1 MKARVT
7 NDGNWIQLYEYSP
20 SEMEQITI
28 SLTKKIRG
36 WYFNPLVKKKLWD
49 GSIKFIDK
57 FNRIPIGL
65 IQKLH
70 SVCSKYNI
78 PLEIQDTDRMYWD
91 FDEEDFDNWAV
102 GFCEQMKKKPRDYQL
117 DAAKR
122 IIKHQRSIS
131 EIATSAG
138 KTMIIF
144 LVFSYLKTRGMVQRM
159 LVVVPNTN
167 LILQTVED
175 FEEYSNDRTLI
186 KFKTQMVSGESKEK
200 GQQNADL
207 IIGTFQSLVKLEDSW
222 FEGITG
228 ICVDEAHH
236 TNANSVK
243 KTITKCKDAQF
254 KFGLSGT
261 LMQDDTADA
270 LTIQAFIGP
279 LVNTISPQDLFEK
292 RVATPVN
299 IKIIRLKHAD
309 EEIKQKLHFLRQR
322 KREVEGSKQLSLER
336 DLVIK
341 SKERF
346 KFICEMLS
354 KTTKNSLVLFQN
366 IKDNYGKRIYDHLR
380 ETCDNKEI
388 YYVDGS
394 TSANLREEYK
404 KNMEEG
410 ENRILIASFGT
421 FSTGISINNLH
432 NIFFIESYKSE
443 KIIKQ
448 SIGRGMRLHAQ
459 KDKVMIIDIVDD
471 LSWKGDKNYLMKHGD
486 SRLEI
491 YEQEGFP
498 YKIYKVDI

>member
-1 MKARVT
+1 MKARIT
-7 NDGNWIQLYEYSP
+7 KDGNWIQVYDYTP
-20 SEMEQITI
+20 KEMDQLKI

-49 GSIKFIDK
+49 GNIKFIDK
-57 FNRIPIGL
+57 FNRIPVGL
-65 IQKLH
+65 IQKVY
-70 SVCSKYNI
+70 SVTSKYNI
-78 PLEIQDTDRMYWD
+78 PFEIDNIDDMYWEFDEDD
-91 FDEEDFDNWAV
+91 FDAWAEE
-102 GFCEQMKKKPRDYQL
+102 FCSKMEKKPRDYQI
-117 DAAKR
+117 DAVKK

-144 LVFSYLKTRGMVQRM
+144 LVFSYLKTRGLIDRL

-167 LILQTVED
+167 LIVQTIED
-175 FEEYSNDRTLI
+175 FEEYSNEKSLI
-186 KFKTQMVSGESKEK
+186 KFKTQMVSGESKTK
-200 GQQNADL
+200 KQQNADL
-207 IIGTFQSLVKLEDSW
+207 IVGTFQSLVKLEDGW
-222 FEGITG
+222 FSDITG

-243 KTITKCKDAQF
+243 KVIGKCVNTKF

-279 LVNTISPQDLFEK
+279 LINTITPQDLFDK
-292 RVATPVN
+292 KVATQVN
-299 IKIIRLKHAD
+299 IKIIRLKHSN
-309 EEIKQKLHFLRQR
+309 EEIRQKLHFLRQR
-322 KREVEGSKQLSLER
+322 KHEVEGSKQLSLER
-336 DLVIK
+336 DIIIA

-346 KFICEMLS
+346 KFLCDLIS
-354 KTTKNSLVLFQN
+354 KTTKNSLILFQN
-366 IKDNYGKRIYDHLR
+366 IKDNYGKRLYDQLR
-380 ETCDNKEI
+380 ETCDGKEI

-394 TSANLREEYK
+394 TSSALRDEYK

-410 ENRILIASFGT
+410 SNKILIASFGT

-448 SIGRGMRLHAQ
+448 SIGRGMRLHAD
-459 KDKVMIIDIVDD
+459 KDTVTIIDIVDD

-491 YEQEGFP
+491 YDQEGFP

>member
-7 NDGNWIQLYEYSP
+7 QDGSWIQIYEYTP
-20 SEMEQITI
+20 SELEQIRI

-49 GSIKFIDK
+49 GNIKFIDK
-57 FNRIPIGL
+57 FNRVPIGL
-65 IQKLH
+65 IEKMH
-70 SVCSKYNI
+70 SVCRKYNI
-78 PLEIQDTDRMYWD
+78 PFEVENLDHMYWD
-91 FDEEDFDNWAV
+91 FDEADFDQWASE
-102 GFCEQMKKKPRDYQL
+102 FSEKMEKKPRDYQI

-122 IIKHQRSIS
+122 IIKNQRSIS

-144 LVFSYLKTRGMVQRM
+144 LVFSYLKTRGLIDR
-159 LVVVPNTN
+159 LLIIVPNTN
-167 LILQTVED
+167 LILQTIED
-175 FEEYSNDRTLI
+175 FEEYSNEKTLI
-186 KFKTQMVSGESKEK
+186 KFKAQMVSGESKTK
-200 GQQNADL
+200 KQQNADL
-207 IIGTFQSLVKLEDSW
+207 IVGTFQSLVKLDDGW
-222 FEGITG
+222 FENVTG

-243 KTITKCKDAQF
+243 KVIGKCVNAKF

-279 LVNTISPQDLFEK
+279 LVNTISPQDLFDK
-292 RVATPVN
+292 KVATQVN
-299 IKIIRLKHAD
+299 IKIIRLKYSN
-309 EEIKQKLHFLRQR
+309 EELKQKLHFLRQR
-322 KREVEGSKQLSLER
+322 KSEVEGSKQLSLER
-336 DLVIK
+336 DLIIK

-380 ETCDNKEI
+380 ETCDGKEI

-404 KNMEEG
+404 KNMEDG

-459 KDKVMIIDIVDD
+459 KDKVTIIDIVDD

-491 YEQEGFP
+491 YDQEGFP
-498 YKIYKVDI
+498 YKIYKVEI

>member
-1 MKARVT
+1 MKARIT
-7 NDGNWIQLYEYSP
+7 NDRNWIQIYDYAP
-20 SEMEQITI
+20 SELEQLRI

-49 GSIKFIDK
+49 GNVKFIDK

-65 IQKLH
+65 IEKVH

-78 PLEIQDTDRMYWD
+78 PFEIEDIDLMYWD
-91 FDEEDFDNWAV
+91 FDEADFDAWAAE
-102 GFCEQMKKKPRDYQL
+102 FCASMEKKPRDYQV

-122 IIKHQRSIS
+122 IIKNQRSIS

-144 LVFSYLKTRGMVQRM
+144 LVFSYLRTRG
-159 LVVVPNTN
+159 LVDRLLVIVPNTN
-167 LILQTVED
+167 LILQTIED
-175 FEEYSNDRTLI
+175 FDEYSNNRTLM
-186 KFKTQMVSGESKEK
+186 KFRSQTVSGESKTK
-200 GQQNADL
+200 TQQNADL
-207 IIGTFQSLVKLEDSW
+207 IVGTFQSLVKLEEDW
-222 FEGITG
+222 FTDITG

-243 KTITKCKDAQF
+243 KVIGKCVNAKF

-261 LMQDDTADA
+261 LMQDDSADA

-279 LVNTISPQDLFEK
+279 LVNTISPQDLFDK
-292 RVATPVN
+292 KVATQVN
-299 IKIIRLKHAD
+299 IKIVRLQYSN

-322 KREVEGSKQLSLER
+322 KNEVEGSKQLSLER
-336 DLVIK
+336 DLIVK

-346 KFICEMLS
+346 KFVCDLIS
-354 KTTKNSLVLFQN
+354 KTNKNSLVLFQN

-380 ETCDNKEI
+380 ETCDEKEI

-394 TSANLREEYK
+394 TAANLREEYK
-404 KNMEEG
+404 KNMEDG
-410 ENRILIASFGT
+410 DNRVLIASFGT

-432 NIFFIESYKSE
+432 NIFFVESYKSE
-443 KIIKQ
+443 KIVKQ

-459 KDKVMIIDIVDD
+459 KDKVTIVDIVDD

-486 SRLEI
+486 SRIEI
-491 YEQEGFP
+491 YDQEGFP
-498 YKIYKVDI
+498 YKIYKVEI

>member
-7 NDGNWIQLYEYSP
+7 EDGNWIQVYEYTP
-20 SEMEQITI
+20 HELEQLRI
-28 SLTKKIRG
+28 SFTKKIRG

-49 GSIKFIDK
+49 GNIKFIDK

-65 IQKLH
+65 IEKLH

-78 PLEIQDTDRMYWD
+78 PFELQNLDSMYWD
-91 FDEEDFDNWAV
+91 FDEADFDAWISE
-102 GFCEQMKKKPRDYQL
+102 FTSKMEKKPRDYQI

-144 LVFSYLKTRGMVQRM
+144 LVFSYLKTRGFVDKM
-159 LVVVPNTN
+159 LIVVPNTN

-175 FEEYSNDRTLI
+175 FTEYSNDKELI
-186 KFKTQMVSGESKEK
+186 KFKAQMISGESKSKE
-200 GQQNADL
+200 QENVNL
-207 IIGTFQSLVKLEDSW
+207 VVGTFHSLVKLPDEW
-222 FEGITG
+222 FSGITG

-243 KTITKCKDAQF
+243 KVITKCTNATF

-261 LMQDDTADA
+261 LMQDDSADA

-279 LVNTISPQDLFEK
+279 LINKISPQDLFDK
-292 RVATPVN
+292 KVATQVN
-299 IKIIRLKHAD
+299 IKIIRLKHTND
-309 EEIKQKLHFLRQR
+309 EIKQKLHFLRQR
-322 KREVEGSKQLSLER
+322 KSEVEGSKQLSLER

-346 KFICEMLS
+346 LFICDMLQ
-354 KTTKNSLVLFQN
+354 KTTKNTLVLFQN
-366 IKDNYGKRIYDHLR
+366 IKDNYGRRIYDRLR
-380 ETCDNKEI
+380 EVGDGKEI

-394 TSANLREEYK
+394 TSSTLRDEYK
-404 KNMEEG
+404 KSMEEG
-410 ENRILIASFGT
+410 ENKILIASFGT

-432 NIFFIESYKSE
+432 NIFFVESYKSE

-459 KDKVMIIDIVDD
+459 KERVTIIDFVDD
-471 LSWKGDKNYLMKHGD
+471 LSYKGDKNYLLKHGD

-491 YEQEGFP
+491 YDQEGFP
-498 YKIYKVDI
+498 YKIYKVEL

>member
-7 NDGNWIQLYEYSP
+7 NDGNWIQIYEYTP
-20 SEMEQITI
+20 HEMEQITI

-49 GSIKFIDK
+49 GNIKFIDK

-65 IQKLH
+65 VQKLQ
-70 SVCSKYNI
+70 SVCGKYNMS
-78 PLEIQDTDRMYWD
+78 LEIQDTDRMYWD
-91 FDEEDFDNWAV
+91 FDEEDFDSWSTE
-102 GFCEQMKKKPRDYQL
+102 FCTKMKKQPRDYQI

-144 LVFSYLKTRGMVQRM
+144 LVFSYLKTRGMVDRM

-167 LILQTVED
+167 LIVQTVED

-207 IIGTFQSLVKLEDSW
+207 IIGTFQSLVKLEEPW
-222 FEGITG
+222 FDGIKG
-228 ICVDEAHH
+228 ICIDEAHH

-243 KTITKCKDAQF
+243 KVISKCKNAAF

-279 LVNTISPQDLFEK
+279 LINTISPQDLFDK
-292 RVATPVN
+292 KVATPVN
-299 IKIIRLKHAD
+299 IKIIRLKHGND
-309 EEIKQKLHFLRQR
+309 EIKQKLHFLRQR

-346 KFICEMLS
+346 KFVCEMLS

-366 IKDNYGKRIYDHLR
+366 IKDNYGKRIYDQLR
-380 ETCDNKEI
+380 ETCDDKDV

-394 TSANLREEYK
+394 TASSLRDEYK
-404 KNMEEG
+404 KSMEEG
-410 ENRILIASFGT
+410 NNKILIASFGT

-432 NIFFIESYKSE
+432 NIFFVESYKSE

-448 SIGRGMRLHAQ
+448 SIGRGMRLHSQ
-459 KDKVMIIDIVDD
+459 KEKVMIIDVVDD
-471 LSWKGDKNYLMKHGD
+471 LSWKGDKNYLLKHGD